1 MKTTN
6 ATVVV
11 RLRRTAVEA
20 LMRLRATVCAHPV
33 EMLIALHAYAAVL
46 VEIYRDFAGPMPA
59 FFTPCITAPIF
70 IVTAYCLNT
79 LGQGRLLRAIYG
91 LWWIPYMATAM
102 IPDLGEWTNHTSYGV
117 TVTALLPL
125 LLLSF
130 RMRRDNGRYV
140 SEAVQMALS
149 AVIALIFSS
158 VALLLF
164 YLIYLS
170 VTGIFDITP
179 DSNNF
184 ISSIAAFA
192 YILLAPMLFFARQ
205 DRRGEVQNL
214 SATETTLLNA
224 IVTPALIVYTAILY
238 LYAAKILVTW
248 TLPKGMV
255 AGMVF
260 TFSILAVVVKAL
272 QPYLTRRRY
281 DWYFDRFSII
291 ALPLLALFWIGTAHR
306 IGEYGLTVS
315 RIYLVLC
322 GTVMT
327 LCLALFLSRRT
338 GRYLTVSVTA
348 FVLFAATAYIPPV
361 SAERMS
367 LRSQMRRADDAA
379 RTLGIADE
387 NGRLRLGPPTNADTV
402 SRKLHRKLYQSLD
415 YIDRHDRQL
424 LQQRYGL
431 ESSHGYLQTLS
442 GRTSLYASS
451 YSEPDEEVCPAEY
464 FGYSLYLDACR
475 DRIDLDITPYGRL
488 SLGRQTTITA
498 DNLGRRTIEYDSI
511 RIPADGL
518 LDTQLAKIGHT
529 RSDMPSHEEM
539 DLHAAEML
547 VFSTDSMT
555 AVFDYIFIGIDEQ
568 GNAELENADIKFII
582 LK

>member
-1 MKTTN
+1 METQNTSV
-6 ATVVV
+6 AG

-20 LMRLRATVCAHPV
+20 LQRMRATIAAHPV
-33 EMLIALHAYAAVL
+33 EMLIALHAYAAIA
-46 VEIYRDFAGPMPA
+46 VEIYREYSAPMPA

-79 LGQGRLLRAIYG
+79 LLKSRPARWIYT
-91 LWWIPYMATAM
+91 LWWIPYIATAL
-102 IPDLGEWTNHTSYGV
+102 IPDLEEWTNHTSYGV

-158 VALLLF
+158 VALMLF

-170 VTGIFDITP
+170 VIGIFDLDPVMNIM
-179 DSNNF
+179 SY
-184 ISSIAAFA
+184 AAGVA
-192 YILLAPMLFFARQ
+192 YVLLAPTIFFAQQ
-205 DRRGEVQNL
+205 DRRGEVHRL
-214 SATETTLLNA
+214 TSTGTALINA
-224 IVTPALIVYTAILY
+224 IVTPALLIYTAILY
-238 LYAAKILVTW
+238 LYAAKILITW

-281 DWYFDRFSII
+281 DWFFGRFSLI
-291 ALPLLALFWIGTAHR
+291 ALPLLALFWIGTVRR
-306 IGEYGLTVS
+306 IYEYGVTES
-315 RIYLVLC
+315 RFYLVLC
-322 GTVMT
+322 GAVMT

-424 LQQRYGL
+424 LLQRYGL
-431 ESSHGYLQTLS
+431 ESSHDYLETLS
-442 GRTSLYASS
+442 DRTSLYASS

-475 DRIDLDITPYGRL
+475 DRIDLDITPYGKL
-488 SLGRQTTITA
+488 SLGDGTTVTA
-498 DNLGRRTIEYDSI
+498 DSLGRNAIEYYGI
-511 RIPADGL
+511 RIPADEL
-518 LDTQLAKIGHT
+518 LDTQLAKIGYT
-529 RSDMPSHEEM
+529 RSDMPSQEEM
-539 DLHAAEML
+539 DLHTAEML
-547 VFSTDSMT
+547 VFRTDSMT
-555 AVFDYIFIGIDEQ
+555 VVFDYMSIGVDGQ
-568 GNAELENADIKFII
+568 DNAEIESADIKFII

>member
-1 MKTTN
+1 METQN
-6 ATVVV
+6 ATVAG

-20 LMRLRATVCAHPV
+20 LQRMRATIAAHPV
-33 EMLIALHAYAAVL
+33 EMLIALHAYAAIA
-46 VEIYRDFAGPMPA
+46 VEIYREYSAPMPA
-59 FFTPCITAPIF
+59 FFSPCVTAPIF
-70 IVTAYCLNT
+70 IAAAYCLNT
-79 LGQGRLLRAIYG
+79 LLKSRPARWIYT
-91 LWWIPYMATAM
+91 LWWIPYIATAV
-102 IPDLGEWTNHTSYGV
+102 IPGLEEWTNHISYGV
-117 TVTALLPL
+117 TIAAMLPL

-140 SEAVQMALS
+140 AEAVQMAFS
-149 AVIALIFSS
+149 AAIALIFSS

-164 YLIYLS
+164 YLIYIS
-170 VTGIFDITP
+170 VIGIFDLDPATRI
-179 DSNNF
+179 
-184 ISSIAAFA
+184 ISYAAGFA
-192 YILLAPMLFFARQ
+192 YVLLAPTIFFARQ
-205 DRRGEVQNL
+205 DRRGEVHGMTSTGTAL
-214 SATETTLLNA
+214 INA
-224 IVTPALIVYTAILY
+224 IVTPALLIYTAILY

-281 DWYFDRFSII
+281 DWFFGRFSLI
-291 ALPLLALFWIGTAHR
+291 ALPLLALFWIGTARR
-306 IGEYGLTVS
+306 IYEYGVTES
-315 RIYLVLC
+315 RFYLVLC
-322 GTVMT
+322 GAVMT

-379 RTLGIADE
+379 RALGIADE

-431 ESSHGYLQTLS
+431 ESSHDYLQTLS

-451 YSEPDEEVCPAEY
+451 YSEPDEEACPAEY

-475 DRIDLDITPYGRL
+475 DRIDLDITPYGKL
-488 SLGRQTTITA
+488 SLGDGTTVTA
-498 DNLGRRTIEYDSI
+498 DSLGRNAIEYYGI
-511 RIPADGL
+511 RIPADEL
-518 LDTQLAKIGHT
+518 LDTQLAKIGYT

-539 DLHAAEML
+539 DLHTAEML
-547 VFSTDSMT
+547 VFRTDSMT
-555 AVFDYIFIGIDEQ
+555 VVFDYMSIGVDGQ
-568 GNAELENADIKFII
+568 DNAEIESADVKFII